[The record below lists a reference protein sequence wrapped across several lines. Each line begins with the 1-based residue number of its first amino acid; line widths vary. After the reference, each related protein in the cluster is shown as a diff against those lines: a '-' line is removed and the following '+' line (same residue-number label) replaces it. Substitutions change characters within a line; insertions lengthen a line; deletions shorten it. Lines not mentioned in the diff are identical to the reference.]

1 MHQESIHIDNPLASE
16 IEELPDGG
24 LLSPQ
29 GFTAGGLHAGIKK
42 RKLDLAWLYSQ
53 VPAAAAGVYTQNA
66 FKAAPLVVNEASIA
80 VEGSLQGVLVNSG
93 VANACTGKQGLEDA
107 YAMRRLLAQRFGM
120 AEHLGAVLSTGVIGE
135 FLPMDRLSAG
145 IAKIQAFES
154 LRDGQSFEEAIMTT
168 DTVRKRYAVSMSIEG
183 TRVFI
188 GGAAKGS
195 GMIHPNMATMLAF
208 VTTDA
213 AVEPSSLQAALRSAA
228 QDTFNMVAVDGDT
241 STNDMVLAMANGMAG
256 AAVLSTEHPE
266 WEKFCAGLQ
275 IVCGQLA
282 KQIARDGEGATKLI
296 EVWVKGAPSE
306 VDAKKA
312 AKAVILSSLVKSAIF
327 GTDANWG
334 RIVCAVGYSGAS
346 VDPDQVD
353 IYLGDLQMME
363 NGMPLKFDEDA
374 AKAYLQESEIRIT
387 IDLKVGGAQAV
398 AWGCDLTYDYVRINA
413 DYRS

>member
-1 MHQESIHIDNPLASE
+1 MHQESIYIDNPLASE
-16 IEELPDGG
+16 IKELPDGG
-24 LLSPQ
+24 LLSAK

-42 RKLDLAWLYSQ
+42 RRLDLAWLYSQ

-66 FKAAPLVVNEASIA
+66 FKAAPLVVNEASID
-80 VEGSLQGVLVNSG
+80 VEGRLQGVLVNSG
-93 VANACTGKQGLEDA
+93 VANACTGKQGLADA
-107 YAMRRLLAQRFGM
+107 YEMRRLLAERFGM

-135 FLPMDRLSAG
+135 FLPMDKLSGAVAE
-145 IAKIQAFES
+145 IDDFASAQ
-154 LRDGQSFEEAIMTT
+154 DVQSFEEAIMTT
-168 DTVRKRYAVSMSIEG
+168 DTIRKHYAVSMDIEG
-183 TRVFI
+183 TRIAI

-213 AVEPSSLQAALRSAA
+213 KVEPASLQTALRSVT

-241 STNDMVLAMANGMAG
+241 STNDMVLALANG
-256 AAVLSTEHPE
+256 AAEGPLLSTQHPE
-266 WEKFCAGLQ
+266 WQKFCTGLQ

-296 EVWVKGAPSE
+296 EVLVKGAPSE
-306 VDAKKA
+306 ADAKKA
-312 AKAVILSSLVKSAIF
+312 AKTVILSSLVKSAVF

-346 VDPDQVD
+346 FDPDQVD
-353 IYLGDLQMME
+353 IYLGGLQMMQG
-363 NGMPLKFDEDA
+363 GMPVGFDEAA
-374 AKAYLQESEIRIT
+374 AKAYLEESDIRIV
-387 IDLKVGGAQAV
+387 IDLRVGEAQAV
-398 AWGCDLTYDYVRINA
+398 AWGCDLTYEYVRINA